1 MLKYIGERLL
11 AMFITLVII
20 LTLVFCMIRMMPGG
34 IYDELEDI
42 TQEQLDALYAKHNLD
57 KPILVQFGIFIK
69 KVITEWDWGYSL
81 KLNPN
86 QTVWS
91 ILGNKIPI
99 TIYENLFSLTI
110 SIPLGIGF
118 GILAAVKKNTWVDH
132 LISVLVVICIS
143 VPSFVFASL
152 LQYFIGF
159 KLGLFPIVYEPGSTG
174 LAMFYSM
181 TLPIV
186 ALALGPIAT
195 ITRYLRAELAET
207 INSDFMLLART
218 KGLTEAQATVR
229 HGIRNS
235 ILPILSTL
243 VALFT
248 NIMSGSLVIESIFS
262 IPGMGGL
269 MIKSINAID
278 YNVTQ
283 ATLVFYTLISLGSIL
298 LCDLLYGVVDPRV
311 RVGGKKE

>member
-1 MLKYIGERLL
+1 MLGE
-11 AMFITLVII
+11 
-20 LTLVFCMIRMMPGG
+20 
-34 IYDELEDI
+34 
-42 TQEQLDALYAKHNLD
+42 
-57 KPILVQFGIFIK
+57 
-69 KVITEWDWGYSL
+69 
-81 KLNPN
+81 
-86 QTVWS
+86 
-91 ILGNKIPI
+91 KIPI
-99 TIYENLFSLTI
+99 TIYENIFSLFI

-118 GILAAVKKNTWVDH
+118 GILAAIKKNTWIDH
-132 LISVLVVICIS
+132 VISVLVVICIS

-159 KLGLFPIVYEPGSTG
+159 KLGWFPIVYEPGSTG
-174 LAMFYSM
+174 FAMFYSM

-186 ALALGPIAT
+186 ALGLNPIAT

-218 KGLTEAQATVR
+218 KGLTETQATIR

-248 NIMSGSLVIESIFS
+248 SIMSGSLVIESIFS

-283 ATLVFYTLISLGSIL
+283 ATLVFYSIISLGSIL
-298 LCDLLYGVVDPRV
+298 LCDMLYGVVDPRI

>member
-69 KVITEWDWGYSL
+69 NVVTDWDWGYSL
-81 KLNPN
+81 KLQPN
-86 QTVWS
+86 QTVWG
-91 ILGNKIPI
+91 ILGDKIPI
-99 TIYENLFSLTI
+99 TIYENIFSLFI

-118 GILAAVKKNTWVDH
+118 GILAAVKKNTWIDH
-132 LISVLVVICIS
+132 VISVMVVICIS

-174 LAMFYSM
+174 FAMFYSM

-186 ALALGPIAT
+186 ALALNPIAT

-218 KGLTEAQATVR
+218 KGLTEAQATLR

-283 ATLVFYTLISLGSIL
+283 ATLVFYSLISLGSIL

>member
-1 MLKYIGERLL
+1 MLKYVGQRLL
-11 AMFITLVII
+11 AMLITLVVII
-20 LTLVFCMIRMMPGG
+20 TLVFCMIRMMPGG

-42 TQEQLDALYAKHNLD
+42 SQAELDALYAKYNLD
-57 KPILVQFGIFIK
+57 KPIGIQYLIFLK
-69 KVITEWDWGYSL
+69 KVVTKWDWGYSL
-81 KLNPN
+81 KLYPN
-86 QTVWS
+86 VPVWN

-99 TIYENLFSLTI
+99 TIYENIFALVISL
-110 SIPLGIGF
+110 PLGILF
-118 GILAAVKKNTWVDH
+118 GIWAAIRKNTIIDYA
-132 LISVLVVICIS
+132 ISVAVVICIS

-152 LQYFIGF
+152 LQYFLGF
-159 KLGLFPIVYEPGSTG
+159 KLGLFPIVYNVDAVGF
-174 LAMFYSM
+174 ARFYSM

-186 ALALGPIAT
+186 ALALGPIARV
-195 ITRYLRAELAET
+195 TRYLRAELAET

-235 ILPILSTL
+235 LLPILTTL
-243 VALFT
+243 VSMFT
-248 NIMSGSLVIESIFS
+248 HIMSGSLVIESIFG

-269 MIKSINAID
+269 MIKAINSID

-283 ATLVFYTLISLGSIL
+283 ATLMFYSIISLGTTL
-298 LCDLLYGVVDPRV
+298 LCDLLYGVVDPRI

>member
-34 IYDELEDI
+34 IYDGLEDI

-57 KPILVQFGIFIK
+57 KPILVQFGIFVK
-69 KVITEWDWGYSL
+69 NVVTEWDWGYSL
-81 KLNPN
+81 KLQPN
-86 QTVWS
+86 QTVWG
-91 ILGNKIPI
+91 ILGDKIPI
-99 TIYENLFSLTI
+99 TIYENIFSLMI

-118 GILAAVKKNTWVDH
+118 GILAAVKKNTWIDH
-132 LISVLVVICIS
+132 VISVMVVICIS

-174 LAMFYSM
+174 FAMLYSM

-186 ALALGPIAT
+186 ALALSPIAT

-218 KGLTEAQATVR
+218 KGLTEAQATIR

-283 ATLVFYTLISLGSIL
+283 ATLVFYSLISLGSIL

>member
-1 MLKYIGERLL
+1 MTEKNLKNIKAEFK
-11 AMFITLVII
+11 A
-20 LTLVFCMIRMMPGG
+20 
-34 IYDELEDI
+34 
-42 TQEQLDALYAKHNLD
+42 A
-57 KPILVQFGIFIK
+57 GIFY
-69 KVITEWDWGYSL
+69 T
-81 KLNPN
+81 P
-86 QTVWS
+86 
-91 ILGNKIPI
+91 P
-99 TIYENLFSLTI
+99 
-110 SIPLGIGF
+110 
-118 GILAAVKKNTWVDH
+118 
-132 LISVLVVICIS
+132 
-143 VPSFVFASL
+143 
-152 LQYFIGF
+152 
-159 KLGLFPIVYEPGSTG
+159 
-174 LAMFYSM
+174 
-181 TLPIV
+181 
-186 ALALGPIAT
+186 
-195 ITRYLRAELAET
+195 ELAET

-283 ATLVFYTLISLGSIL
+283 ATLVFYSLISLGSIL

>member
-1 MLKYIGERLL
+1 MLKYIGERIL
-11 AMFITLVII
+11 AMIITLAII

-57 KPILVQFGIFIK
+57 KPILVQFGIFVK
-69 KVITEWDWGYSL
+69 NVVTDWDWGYSL
-81 KLNPN
+81 KLSPN
-86 QTVWS
+86 KTVWS
-91 ILGNKIPI
+91 MLGEKIPI
-99 TIYENLFSLTI
+99 TIYENIFSLMI

-118 GILAAVKKNTWVDH
+118 GILAAVKKNTWIDH
-132 LISVLVVICIS
+132 VISVAVVICIS

-159 KLGLFPIVYEPGSTG
+159 KLGWFPIVYESGSTG
-174 LAMFYSM
+174 FAMFYSM

-186 ALALGPIAT
+186 ALGLGPIAT

-218 KGLTEAQATVR
+218 KGLTETQATIR

-283 ATLVFYTLISLGSIL
+283 ATLVFYSIISLGSIL
-298 LCDLLYGVVDPRV
+298 LCDLLYGVVDPRI

>member
-11 AMFITLVII
+11 AMIITLAVI

-57 KPILVQFGIFIK
+57 KPILVQFGIFMK
-69 KVITEWDWGYSL
+69 NVVTDWDWGYSL
-81 KLNPN
+81 KLSPN
-86 QTVWS
+86 KTVWS
-91 ILGNKIPI
+91 MLGEKIPI
-99 TIYENLFSLTI
+99 TIYENIFSLFI

-118 GILAAVKKNTWVDH
+118 GILAAVKKNTWIDH
-132 LISVLVVICIS
+132 VISVLVVICIS

-159 KLGLFPIVYEPGSTG
+159 KLGWFPIVYEPGSTG
-174 LAMFYSM
+174 FAMFYSM

-186 ALALGPIAT
+186 ALGLNPIAT

-218 KGLTEAQATVR
+218 KGLTETQATIR

-283 ATLVFYTLISLGSIL
+283 ATLVFYSIISLGSIL
-298 LCDLLYGVVDPRV
+298 LCDLLYGVVDPRI